1 MLLKNFYLS
10 DEKLNFRFVT
20 QGNMSYLQDDE
31 ENSAFSFETDHL
43 ALKGNTDYLNLL
55 QTLVRL
61 ESIKVQSLL
70 DIETLYDR
78 KKKALENPLEFSQR
92 LVAGQT
98 DLPVMLEIPPVPKID
113 WSKYNFT
120 EQVSKRQ
127 LKPTSKQFSLS
138 EDGLNEAS
146 GDILVRGRIY
156 KNNKPRTF
164 NQPWKIEEQRRLEEL
179 LVVHPTEEI
188 EMERWKKIATELGNR
203 TPVQVQSRVQK
214 YFLKLQRAGLPIPGR
229 PPPTRSKNRYLKP
242 ALKKKFSKQP
252 LLESTK
258 RSTFLTSVVPTIR
271 MDESEDTEELS
282 EVPAS
287 PDIVEDEKDEDE
299 EWSDEAKNSD
309 EYKLLQFLK
318 KIKTE
323 SENELENGSADHPGF
338 VCNHCSADPI
348 LGTRWSCKTCSNL
361 DLCNDCVLD
370 SGHDINHDFFLN
382 R

>member
-1 MLLKNFYLS
+1 
-10 DEKLNFRFVT
+10 
-20 QGNMSYLQDDE
+20 MSYLQDDE

-43 ALKGNTDYLNLL
+43 ALKGNTDYLNLI
-55 QTLVRL
+55 QTLVHL

-70 DIETLYDR
+70 DIETLYAR

-92 LVAGQT
+92 LVAGQL
-98 DLPVMLEIPPVPKID
+98 DLPAMLEIPPVPKID
-113 WSKYNFT
+113 WSKYNLT

-138 EDGLNEAS
+138 EDGLNEAN

-164 NQPWKIEEQRRLEEL
+164 NQPWKVEEQRRLEEL
-179 LVVHPTEEI
+179 LVIHPTEEI

-242 ALKKKFSKQP
+242 ALKKKFTKQP

-258 RSTFLTSVVPTIR
+258 RSTFLTSVVPTVR

-282 EVPAS
+282 GVPAS
-287 PDIVEDEKDEDE
+287 PDFIKDENDEDE
-299 EWSDEAKNSD
+299 EWSDEAKKSD
-309 EYKLLQFLK
+309 EYNLLQFLN

-323 SENELENGSADHPGF
+323 SENELEHGSAEHPGF
-338 VCNHCSADPI
+338 ICNHCSADPI
-348 LGTRWSCKTCSNL
+348 LGTRWSCTTCSNL
-361 DLCNDCVLD
+361 DLCNDCVLN
-370 SGHDINHDFFLN
+370 SGHNINHDFILN